1 MKMWEKGVNVKDE
14 VILFTSGNDRTTDL
28 QLAPFDLIGSMAHV
42 MMLESVKLLT
52 SNDKNS
58 LLRELLQLYQ
68 STENNQ
74 WLIEEG
80 IEDVH
85 SQIEKTLTEKLGDPG
100 KKVHTAR
107 SRNDQVITCLKLF
120 YREKLSLIFN
130 KVTILVELLLQKSEE
145 TKTVLIPGYTH
156 TQVAMTSSLG
166 LWFGAYAE
174 SFTEDLFFL
183 ESALQYTNLSPLGSA
198 AGYGSGFP
206 VNRDMTSKLMEFD
219 DLHVN
224 SINAQL
230 SRGKTER
237 YVMMSITGIAY
248 TLAKMADDMVLFM
261 CQNFDFFTLKEELTT
276 GSSIMPHK
284 KNPDVPELIRARC
297 NAIQGKLSEVMF
309 ITTGL
314 TSGYHRDYQEL
325 KQTVMNAVND
335 ILDCLDMMILII
347 PGLKLNA
354 NILDRNIYLYLT
366 SVDEINKKV
375 NEGIPFREAYLQTAM
390 DIEKGKFRPGKR
402 AKHTHCGSIDNL
414 SNNRIKEKLEQIKE
428 RSDYKKYTDF
438 RVRFIKKTIKDHGI
452 QK

>member
-1 MKMWEKGVNVKDE
+1 
-14 VILFTSGNDRTTDL
+14 
-28 QLAPFDLIGSMAHV
+28 MAHV

-156 TQVAMTSSLG
+156 TQVAMTSSFG

-248 TLAKMADDMVLFM
+248 SLAKMADDMVLFM
-261 CQNFDFFTLKEELTT
+261 CQNFDFFSLKEELTT

-390 DIEKGKFRPGKR
+390 DIEKGKFRSGKR

>member
-156 TQVAMTSSLG
+156 TQVAMTSSFG

-248 TLAKMADDMVLFM
+248 SLAKMADDMVLFM
-261 CQNFDFFTLKEELTT
+261 CQNFDFFSLKEELTT

-390 DIEKGKFRPGKR
+390 DIEKGKFRSGKR